1 MPSKLA
7 AVNYKPVLGVKKP
20 RDERQMPEVVATGY
34 IAASFVLMTFAGTYF
49 IALFYLFWLPRAFY
63 KGRVTLPPSKAL
75 VFPAIV
81 AAYALASTV
90 WSVHP
95 DMTARA
101 ALEFASFIVC
111 VAIISQIVSIRA
123 FIKGVAVGAAAALI
137 VTLVIAGGVRGDT
150 ALVGS
155 LGSKNQ
161 VGAIG
166 EVGFYCALMS
176 WFIVR
181 RLDTKV
187 LFSLVPLV
195 ISAVCLLY
203 SRSATSY
210 VSLAA
215 MLGVS
220 SGAYII
226 GKLPP
231 KSRMP
236 SFIGVVFCVL
246 VVTAASVAFDWKDIG
261 LMAVGKDPTLTGRTY
276 LWSEGIQTGM
286 LNPILGVGF
295 GAFWVPGTL
304 EAEKLWYQFEMF
316 TRSGF
321 HFHNL
326 FINLFVDLGILG
338 CIAWALMYISTCVK
352 SITFVVKA
360 ASVESIFYVGMSFM
374 YLVRSITEVD
384 TPGPYGFA
392 PLLFFFVVIRVAAR
406 NNLRSRHPAALLSAK
421 NGARPT
427 RDDTP
432 RPLIWDWTQKR

>member
-1 MPSKLA
+1 M
-7 AVNYKPVLGVKKP
+7 VQR
-20 RDERQMPEVVATGY
+20 RDR
-34 IAASFVLMTFAGTYF
+34 SFKNTV
-49 IALFYLFWLPRAFY
+49 ALFYLLWLPRAFY
-63 KGRVTLPPSKAL
+63 KGRLTLRPSKAL

-90 WSVHP
+90 WSDHP

-101 ALEFASFIVC
+101 ALEFASFVVC

-123 FIKGVAVGAAAALI
+123 FIKGVTVGAAAALI
-137 VTLVIAGGVRGDT
+137 ATLVIAGGLPDDT

-161 VGAIG
+161 VGEIA

-181 RLDTKV
+181 RLGTKV

-195 ISAVCLLY
+195 ISAVCLVY
-203 SRSATSY
+203 SRSAISY

-220 SGAYII
+220 CGAYII

-231 KSRMP
+231 KVRMP
-236 SFIGVVFCVL
+236 SFVGVIFCVL
-246 VVTAASVAFDWKDIG
+246 IVTTASVAFDWKDIG
-261 LMAVGKDPTLTGRTY
+261 LTAVGKDPTLTGRTY
-276 LWSEGIQTGM
+276 LWSEGIKTGM
-286 LNPILGVGF
+286 ENPILGVGF

-316 TRSGF
+316 NRSGF

-338 CIAWALMYISTCVK
+338 CIAWALMYISTCAK
-352 SITFVVKA
+352 STPFVLKA
-360 ASVESIFYVGMSFM
+360 ATVESIFYVGISFL
-374 YLVRSITEVD
+374 YLARSITEVD

-392 PLLFFFVVIRVAAR
+392 PLLFFFVVMRVAAR
-406 NNLRSRHPAALLSAK
+406 NNLRAEAPRRAALC

-432 RPLIWDWTQKR
+432 GPLIWDWTQKR